1 MIVQHNLNRLS
12 YLNHIRTFVA
22 LDVSNKT
29 AIEKLQEELA
39 NVARWGPQEV
49 KPIEKQNFHF
59 TLIFLGEVDLG
70 TIDKIKG
77 KLSELQFEPIKISYT
92 GLGGFPNP
100 SFARV
105 VWIGVD
111 EEGRKKLDSLAEKVA
126 SKMADIGLRSNK
138 PFSPHIT
145 LFRIK
150 RGELKI
156 PLQILSKYNAITFG
170 PPDIIGKIHMKR
182 SNLTQTG
189 PIYSNILTVYAK

>member
-1 MIVQHNLNRLS
+1 MS
-12 YLNHIRTFVA
+12 YLNGIRTFIA
-22 LDVSNKT
+22 LEVSNKT
-29 AIEKLQEELA
+29 VIEKLQEELT
-39 NVARWGPQEV
+39 NVARWRPQEV

-59 TLIFLGEVDLG
+59 TLFFLGEVDLG

-100 SFARV
+100 RFARV
-105 VWIGVD
+105 VWMGVD
-111 EEGRKKLDSLAEKVA
+111 EEGGKTLIGLAEKVA
-126 SKMADIGLRSNK
+126 SKMADIGLRPNK

-150 RGELKI
+150 RGKLNI
-156 PLQILSKYNAITFG
+156 AQLVSKYNTKTIG
-170 PPDIIGKIHMKR
+170 PPDIIDKIHMKR

-189 PIYSNILTVYAK
+189 PIYSNIFTVYSK